1 MLKFNKHIIT
11 LLLVLIMQALVSGCV
26 AKPSDDS
33 NLTEDKTTATTTEAA
48 TEATTE
54 AATEATIEATTEATT
69 EAATEAATEATT
81 EATTEAV
88 VQKDTDLSK
97 LQNTILDNKESVGI
111 AYIGYVGY
119 EADEE
124 GILKFVKDSQYADKY
139 EFLCGAPLVNV
150 GGAELYAIV
159 IADTKYSASVY
170 RAKITDNGEYSVNTD
185 NALYNYDGNG
195 VDYFLLRC
203 NESEIYSNVSL
214 SFKKGNDSFS
224 VSPMLSGMDGQ
235 LVDGKYYDFSMYTD
249 YGGNGESEDKD
260 VAIAREILLESQEV
274 QYYISMGMS
283 VQYTGQIDEIEGRSC
298 WIFALGTDRD
308 DQFVRERYYGV
319 CDNLIYFY
327 DSLNDKWEV
336 LGKG

>member
-1 MLKFNKHIIT
+1 MLKYNKYIMT
-11 LLLVLIMQALVSGCV
+11 LLMVLIMPALVSGCV
-26 AKPSDDS
+26 AKPSEDS

-48 TEATTE
+48 TEATIE
-54 AATEATIEATTEATT
+54 ATTEATIEATTEAS
-69 EAATEAATEATT
+69 
-81 EATTEAV
+81 

-124 GILKFVKDSQYADKY
+124 GILNFVKDSQYADKY
-139 EFLCGAPLVNV
+139 DFLCGAPLVNV
-150 GGAELYAIV
+150 GGAELYAVV
-159 IADTKYSASVY
+159 IADTKYSVSVY
-170 RAKITDNGEYSVNTD
+170 RAEITDNGEYSVNTD
-185 NALYNYDGNG
+185 NTLYNYNGNG
-195 VDYFLLRC
+195 IDYFLLRC
-203 NESEIYSNVSL
+203 NESEIHSNVSL
-214 SFKKGNDSFS
+214 SFKKENDSFS
-224 VSPMLSGMDGQ
+224 VFPMLSGMDGK

-249 YGGNGESEDKD
+249 YGDNGEPEDKN

-283 VQYTGQIDEIEGRSC
+283 VQYTGQIEEIDGRSC

-319 CDNLIYFY
+319 CDNLIYYY